1 MSKKIK
7 TPRYWS
13 DPTLYKEHIEV
24 ETAYG
29 NKVLIPKRFS
39 DAWEMC
45 KLRKES
51 MEKLG
56 LDVLAGLENSGFDV
70 ELVFYE
76 RYKEEN

>member
-7 TPRYWS
+7 TPRYWYKPS
-13 DPTLYKEHIEV
+13 LYKEHIEV

-29 NKVLIPKRFS
+29 NKVLIPKAFS

-45 KLRKES
+45 KLQKAAL
-51 MEKLG
+51 EKSG
-56 LDVLAGLENSGFDV
+56 LYVLDGLESRGFDV